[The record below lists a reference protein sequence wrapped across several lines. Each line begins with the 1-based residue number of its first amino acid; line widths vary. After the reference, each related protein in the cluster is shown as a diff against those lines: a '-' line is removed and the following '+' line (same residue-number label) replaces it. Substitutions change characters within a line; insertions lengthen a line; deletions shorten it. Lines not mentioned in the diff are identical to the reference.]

1 MSEIKLAETDEE
13 IAGCLPV
20 LSQLRPHLVEVDFAS
35 KVRDL
40 NAKTGFRLAFLRARG
55 EIAAVAGLR
64 ISEWLAFEGS
74 YLEIEDLVADAKAR
88 SKGYGGELFDW
99 LVGYARSEGCTH
111 LRLVSHV
118 DRHDAHRFY
127 ERKGMTHLAKY
138 FSMDL

>member
-1 MSEIKLAETDEE
+1 MDQIKLAETDEE
-13 IAGCLPV
+13 IAECFPV
-20 LSQLRPHLVEVDFAS
+20 MSQLRPHLSEEEFVS
-35 KVRDL
+35 KVRGL
-40 NAKTGFRLAFLRARG
+40 SAKAGFRLALLRVEG

-74 YLEIEDLVADAKAR
+74 YLEIEDLVTDAETR

-99 LVGYARSEGCTH
+99 LVDYARLQGCTH

-127 ERKGMTHLAKY
+127 VRKGMTHLAKY